1 MRLLFRLVKMALP
14 HLSSSELYTLTALV
28 IEEHQS
34 KIYGGFCKSYKY
46 AEELQRLAYLQ
57 NSHDK
62 KKLSSSYLTKLA
74 SSLLAEMLACESFQ
88 RSRRSRQKQARS

>member
-1 MRLLFRLVKMALP
+1 MRLLFRLVRMALP
-14 HLSSSELYTLTALV
+14 HLSSSELSTLTALV

-34 KIYGGFCKSYKY
+34 KIYGPFYPTYKL
-46 AEELQRLAYLQ
+46 AEKLQKQAYLL

-62 KKLSSSYLTKLA
+62 KKLSSSYLMKLA

-88 RSRRSRQKQARS
+88 RSRRSRQKLARS